1 MNSPLARYLKDFGQV
16 VPAAHTFVPDPLED
30 DISIGLND
38 FPDEQPVDVE
48 AERQQAYAEGQE
60 AASRSLSE
68 THETEIEAMAEAHR
82 GEIDAL
88 KQKHEA
94 ELAALMAVK
103 FREIAAEVA
112 RAVSDGAAAAIAP
125 VLSESVVQASIASLA
140 RLLEEAI
147 LEGTAGPITVKGPA
161 ALFERLQNE
170 IGSGSGL
177 LRHVEADD
185 LDLSVDVGEAALVT
199 RISAWTAS
207 LKKVLE

>member
-1 MNSPLARYLKDFGQV
+1 MNSPLARYLKDFGQMA
-16 VPAAHTFVPDPLED
+16 PAAHTFVPDPLED
-30 DISIGLND
+30 DISMGLND
-38 FPDEQPVDVE
+38 FPDEPPADIE

-60 AASRSLSE
+60 AATRGLSE
-68 THETEIEAMAEAHR
+68 THEAEIEAMAEAHR
-82 GEIDAL
+82 GELDAL

-94 ELAALMAVK
+94 EVAALMAVK

-112 RAVSDGAAAAIAP
+112 RAVSDGAATAIAP
-125 VLSESVVQASIASLA
+125 VLSESVAQASIANLA

-147 LEGTAGPITVKGPA
+147 LEGAAGPITVKGPA
-161 ALFERLQNE
+161 ALFERLQSE
-170 IGSGSGL
+170 IASGSGL